1 MKKTAYPLSL
11 FLVSSALLSLEIS
24 LMRVL
29 KVEGFGNFTYGAI
42 ALALTGFG
50 TSGTLISLFRERLV
64 NREWELF
71 FGAICGFIF
80 FLGAGFLLSSKVVF
94 DPLVIVWDR
103 SQIMRLVL
111 RYIFYALPFTA
122 GSAAVICTFLVM
134 KSGRAYFFNLT
145 GSSFGIGVTI
155 IFMYVLGPDRILA
168 VSLCLGIFSLIT
180 CMVQK
185 ADVLRRAPALLLTVA
200 FGSVAAGC
208 ILFFA
213 GEINILPYKAEQLAL
228 NLPDAR
234 AVYSR
239 VSPYGSLDVIESKTL
254 RIAPGLSYRF
264 NNRLPEQHGLFIDGD
279 LLAAIDGIQPDRLP
293 DYPRYQV
300 QSAAYILHKKPRV
313 LIAGLGGGIPVER
326 AFVNGAARIT
336 VCEENPFLPDILTR
350 EFSEFNNNFFNSEHV
365 TFNNTDVRSFIKTG
379 KSQFDIIDI
388 PVTAGSLQTVG
399 GIYSADTNYLLTVEA
414 FRDYLGGI
422 GKDGLVTATLPL
434 KQPPRNLLKLTA
446 TVKEALL
453 REHLDVTKNL
463 VVLRSWQFGTVLVKK
478 VPFSGREIRKIK
490 SFCSSMAFDLVFY
503 PGIKPEEANRFNI
516 VQDAAYYKNILRI
529 LTPEPH
535 FFTNYLF
542 NIRPPTDTRPYF
554 SYFFRPGKIPYL
566 FKTTGKKWLFVVEG
580 GYIVL
585 FATFIATVIIAGVF
599 IMLPPVIIR
608 HKIEAGSSK
617 VVLYFSLIAA
627 GYMFIEI
634 LLMQKFAKFISNPL
648 YSNSMIIAA
657 LLVFSGAGSY
667 FSDRL
672 EDNKRQKTLLGTTGF
687 ITAYLLGILFFGD
700 RLFLLIVRASM
711 ALKLGMVVLLVAPS
725 GFFMGFYFP
734 VGLSV
739 LRRGPAYTLPWAWS
753 VNGFFSVISSTGVVL
768 AASNA
773 GFLVTG
779 LAAVGCYWLAVLF
792 FPCQMKDCTAKIEYT
807 TH

>member
-1 MKKTAYPLSL
+1 MKKTAYPLPL

-50 TSGTLISLFRERLV
+50 TSGTLISLFRERVV

-71 FGAICGFIF
+71 FGATCGFIF
-80 FLGAGFLLSSKVVF
+80 FLGAGFFLSSKVVF

-103 SQIMRLVL
+103 SQIIRLVL

-122 GSAAVICTFLVM
+122 GSAAVICAFLVM

-145 GSSFGIGVTI
+145 GSSFGIAVTI
-155 IFMYVLGPDRILA
+155 LSMYVLRPDRILA
-168 VSLCLGIFSLIT
+168 VSLCLGIFSLIMY
-180 CMVQK
+180 MVQK
-185 ADVLRRAPALLLTVA
+185 PGELGQAPALLLTVA

-208 ILFFA
+208 IFFFA
-213 GEINILPYKAEQLAL
+213 GEIKILPYKGEQLAL

-234 AVYSR
+234 VVHSR
-239 VSPYGSLDVIESKTL
+239 VSPYGSLDVVESKKL
-254 RIAPGLSYRF
+254 RIAPGLSYLF

-279 LLAAIDGIQPDRLP
+279 LLSAIDRIQPDRLP
-293 DYPRYQV
+293 DYLRYQV
-300 QSAAYILHKKPRV
+300 QSAAYILHKNPRV

-326 AFVNGAARIT
+326 AFVNGAANIT
-336 VCEENPFLPDILTR
+336 VCEENPFLQDILTR
-350 EFSEFNNNFFNSEHV
+350 DFSGFNNSFFNRERV
-365 TFNNTDVRSFIKTG
+365 NFNNTDVRSFIKTG

-388 PVTAGSLQTVG
+388 PVAAGSLQTVG

-414 FRDYLGGI
+414 FCDYLGGI
-422 GKDGLVTATLPL
+422 GKDGLVAASLPL

-446 TVKEALL
+446 TAKEALS
-453 REHLDVTKNL
+453 REHLDVTENL

-478 VPFSGREIRKIK
+478 VPFSDPEIRKIK
-490 SFCSSMAFDLVFY
+490 SFCSRMAFDLVFY

-529 LTPEPH
+529 LKPGPP

-542 NIRPPTDTRPYF
+542 NIRPPTDNRPYF

-566 FKTTGKKWLFVVEG
+566 FKTTGKKWLFVAEG

-585 FATFIATVIIAGVF
+585 FATFVATVIIAGVF

-608 HKIEAGSSK
+608 HKTEAGRSK
-617 VVLYFSLIAA
+617 VVLYFSLIAV

-634 LLMQKFAKFISNPL
+634 LLMQKFAKFIANPL
-648 YSNSMIIAA
+648 YSNSTIIAA

-672 EDNKRQKTLLGTTGF
+672 KDNKRQKALLCITAF
-687 ITAYLLGILFFGD
+687 ITAYFLCILFFGD
-700 RLFLLIVRASM
+700 RFFLLIVRASM
-711 ALKLGMVVLLVAPS
+711 VLKLGMAVLLTLPA

-734 VGLSV
+734 AGLSV
-739 LRRGPAYTLPWAWS
+739 LRGGPAYTLPWAWS
-753 VNGFFSVISSTGVVL
+753 VNGFFSVVSSAGVVL

-773 GFLVTG
+773 GFFITG
-779 LAAVGCYWLAVLF
+779 VSAVSCYWFAVLLF
-792 FPCQMKDCTAKIEYT
+792 FPCQMKGRTA
-807 TH
+807 